1 MTFNPSVV
9 LENQFVR
16 LEPLNESHIPALLE
30 IAQSTPAD
38 NYALTSVPRTLETM
52 TAYVQTAL
60 QARET
65 KKAMPFAV
73 VANGKVVGSTRFGN
87 LEYWAWN
94 KQKGD
99 PDAAE
104 IGWTWLAP
112 SVQRSKVNTAAKLLM
127 LEFAFETWQVQRV
140 TLKTDARNERSR
152 NAILRIGASFEGVL
166 RAHMPSSDGGIRNTA
181 MYSILASEWT
191 EVKTRLKNYLLE
203 TR

>member
-1 MTFNPSVV
+1 MTN

-16 LEPLNESHIPALLE
+16 LEPLSALHIPALLE

-38 NYALTSVPRTLETM
+38 IYALTTVPRTLDGM
-52 TAYVQTAL
+52 TTYVQTAI
-60 QARET
+60 QARDA
-65 KKAMPFAV
+65 KNAVPFATT
-73 VANGKVVGSTRFGN
+73 ANGQVVGCTRFGN
-87 LEYWAWN
+87 LEYWAWD
-94 KQKGD
+94 KQTAN

-112 SVQRSKVNTAAKLLM
+112 SAQRTKINTSAKLLM

-140 TLKTDARNERSR
+140 TLKTDARNDRSR

-181 MYSILASEWT
+181 MYSILASEWAD
-191 EVKTRLKNYLLE
+191 VKNKLQNYLLQIK
-203 TR
+203 